1 MFVILLETCTLFRVI
16 VLFCEQNTILSLS
29 YHDHK
34 LNTNRG
40 PGTKGDR
47 ATGFGVGLVLSLL
60 DVPGF

>member
-1 MFVILLETCTLFRVI
+1 MHFISCNCSILRAEYNLIPYLPR
-16 VLFCEQNTILSLS
+16 N
-29 YHDHK
+29 HDHK